1 LFSGEI
7 NDNEESPGDF
17 RSLHN
22 YIHHISKVS
31 KTLQN
36 KPQIV
41 IFPAYSW
48 RFRAK
53 FCLFVYLF
61 VYIFVYL
68 FVYFSGEINDNE
80 EDDDEI
86 HQDEINE
93 YLNKVQE
100 QRAELRNN
108 LRQKFE
114 QLCANGR

>member
-1 LFSGEI
+1 MFTY
-7 NDNEESPGDF
+7 F
-17 RSLHN
+17 F
-22 YIHHISKVS
+22 
-31 KTLQN
+31 
-36 KPQIV
+36 
-41 IFPAYSW
+41 IF
-48 RFRAK
+48 
-53 FCLFVYLF
+53 
-61 VYIFVYL
+61 
-68 FVYFSGEINDNE
+68 FSGEINDNE

>member
-1 LFSGEI
+1 MPSLLLALSGKILFICLLICLFFLSGEI
-7 NDNEESPGDF
+7 ND
-17 RSLHN
+17 
-22 YIHHISKVS
+22 Y
-31 KTLQN
+31 
-36 KPQIV
+36 
-41 IFPAYSW
+41 
-48 RFRAK
+48 
-53 FCLFVYLF
+53 
-61 VYIFVYL
+61 
-68 FVYFSGEINDNE
+68 E